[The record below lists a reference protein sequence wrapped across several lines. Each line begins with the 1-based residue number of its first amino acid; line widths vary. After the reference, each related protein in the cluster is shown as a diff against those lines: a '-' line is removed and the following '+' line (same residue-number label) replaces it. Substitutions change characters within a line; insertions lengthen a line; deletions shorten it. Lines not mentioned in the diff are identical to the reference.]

1 MPLFRGV
8 NLSQGQT
15 DFNYE
20 MSNVQHCVRWGFEDI
35 VRMCFCL
42 SRFHVVTVPIKC
54 VFRLY
59 FILASN

>member
-20 MSNVQHCVRWGFEDI
+20 MSNVQHCVRWD
-35 VRMCFCL
+35 L
-42 SRFHVVTVPIKC
+42 KT
-54 VFRLY
+54 LY
-59 FILASN
+59 ECAFAFLDLMW